1 MSDGI
6 EVDFAR
12 FISRLAIEYPVSEH
26 ASPFRERKA
35 EPGEDLAKMGLQ
47 PELPFNVPRGP

>member
-26 ASPFRERKA
+26 ASPFREGKRKQ
-35 EPGEDLAKMGLQ
+35 GKTWQ
-47 PELPFNVPRGP
+47 R